1 MTVLEPLE
9 PQLDPALAALADA
22 ILIPPFPGPTAPPW
36 LLRALERGL
45 AGVTLFGPNVTGDTA
60 SLTAGLRRA
69 AASEP
74 VIAIDEEGGDVTR
87 VAYAA
92 GSPYPGNA
100 ALGAVDDPALT
111 RAVYAAIGTD
121 LARLGINVDLAPC
134 ADVLAADGN
143 LVVGTRSF
151 GPGTDLVARHVV
163 AAVHGLQ
170 SAGVAACAKHFPGHG
185 STGEDSHLSL
195 ATVPGSLK
203 EIRRRDLPPFAAA
216 IAAGSIAVMP
226 GHLRVPELTG
236 SLPATLSPAAVT
248 GLLRGELGFGG
259 VVICD
264 ALEMKAASVTFGIPE
279 AAVLAVVAGVDL
291 LCLGRDTDE
300 AMYHAVRAALAGA
313 VAAGR
318 LPGERLEEA
327 AARVTGLRARLAAA
341 RDGGLLSEGPGT
353 AGASPG
359 AVHSGA
365 VSSEVGLVAARRA
378 LRRSGPVPASLA
390 DPLVIEV
397 EPGENIAA
405 GRFTWGFE
413 PWTATE
419 RVDPAAGEH
428 AAGELLAAAAG
439 RPLVLAVRDARS
451 VLGLVAAV
459 LAARPDTVI
468 VEMGVP
474 AWTPPPG
481 TAYLATYG
489 ASRVC
494 AQAAAEALGLA
505 LAASAARDRRWPRGE
520 RGQQCAGALSCL
532 PRLGPAPRSPGSSR
546 SPASPR
552 ASASPLRAAWS
563 CSTAGARVAGGG
575 RSPAARTAAA
585 AASKSGSGAPP
596 GRPGPRPAACSTRAA
611 VSRPMARGDS
621 SDMASAPRRAAT
633 VCAAAAGRSPWLSR
647 ARASTARISGASRS
661 TPSSLASGSAVAP
674 YSTAAAGSPSASAT
688 PAAADSSTTRAMP
701 GWPGVAAAAPR
712 RRRPGPRSSAPTC
725 QQIIA
730 AVGRAMASC
739 SAEPPR
745 RHSAIASSA

>member
-1 MTVLEPLE
+1 MTVLDPLE
-9 PQLDPALAALADA
+9 PKLDPALAALADA
-22 ILIPPFPGPTAPPW
+22 VLIPPFPGPTAPPW

-60 SLTAGLRRA
+60 ALTAGLRRA

-87 VAYAA
+87 VGYAA

-111 RAVYAAIGTD
+111 RAVYAAMGTD

-151 GPGTDLVARHVV
+151 GPGTDLVARHVA
-163 AAVHGLQ
+163 AAVQGLQ

-195 ATVPGSLK
+195 ATVAGSLE

-264 ALEMKAASVTFGIPE
+264 ALEMKAASITVGIPE

-291 LCLGRDTDE
+291 LCLGRQTDE

-318 LPGERLEEA
+318 LPGGRLEEA
-327 AARVTGLRARLAAA
+327 AQRVTGLRARLAAD
-341 RDGGLLSEGPGT
+341 RDSGLVTEAPAP
-353 AGASPG
+353 AG
-359 AVHSGA
+359 SG
-365 VSSEVGLVAARRA
+365 VGLVAARRA
-378 LRRSGPVPASLA
+378 LRRSGPVPASLT
-390 DPLVIEV
+390 DPLVAEV
-397 EPGENIAA
+397 EPPENIAA

-413 PWTATE
+413 PWAAT
-419 RVDPAAGEH
+419 RRIDRAAGVDG
-428 AAGELLAAAAG
+428 AGELLTAAAG
-439 RPLVLAVRDARS
+439 RSLVLAVRDARS
-451 VLGLVAAV
+451 VLGLVGAV

-505 LAASAARDRRWPRGE
+505 
-520 RGQQCAGALSCL
+520 
-532 PRLGPAPRSPGSSR
+532 
-546 SPASPR
+546 
-552 ASASPLRAAWS
+552 
-563 CSTAGARVAGGG
+563 
-575 RSPAARTAAA
+575 
-585 AASKSGSGAPP
+585 
-596 GRPGPRPAACSTRAA
+596 
-611 VSRPMARGDS
+611 
-621 SDMASAPRRAAT
+621 
-633 VCAAAAGRSPWLSR
+633 
-647 ARASTARISGASRS
+647 
-661 TPSSLASGSAVAP
+661 
-674 YSTAAAGSPSASAT
+674 
-688 PAAADSSTTRAMP
+688 
-701 GWPGVAAAAPR
+701 
-712 RRRPGPRSSAPTC
+712 
-725 QQIIA
+725 
-730 AVGRAMASC
+730 
-739 SAEPPR
+739 
-745 RHSAIASSA
+745 